1 MKRDELKDKII
12 AKQND
17 IITMFHHVFDI
28 DLGNDPIQQLISLES
43 ELAGLEKLLEGP
55 QEYDKC
61 PKCNGIN
68 IMWWFNH
75 NTYICWDCLHEWK
88 GTINPER

>member
-1 MKRDELKDKII
+1 MKRDELKGKII

-43 ELAGLEKLLEGP
+43 ELAGLEKLCE
-55 QEYDKC
+55 ENEDC
-61 PKCNGIN
+61 PEEL
-68 IMWWFNH
+68 
-75 NTYICWDCLHEWK
+75 DEDEDE
-88 GTINPER
+88 NPELL